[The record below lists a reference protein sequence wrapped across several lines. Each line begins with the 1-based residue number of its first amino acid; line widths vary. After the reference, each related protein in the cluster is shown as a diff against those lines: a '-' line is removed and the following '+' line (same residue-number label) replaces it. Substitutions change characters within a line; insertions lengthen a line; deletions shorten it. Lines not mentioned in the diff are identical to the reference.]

1 MTTFERLQQILF
13 DEYKLPRERVTLE
26 ARLEDLEIDSLGL
39 MELLF
44 KIEDE
49 FSVRVPP
56 SQASL
61 GTVDD
66 VVGYIDTLIAEQGN
80 VPAATAKPS

>member
-1 MTTFERLQQILF
+1 MTTFERLQKILF
-13 DEYKLPRERVTLE
+13 DQYKLPRERVTLD

-49 FSVRVPP
+49 FLIDIPETPLQLS
-56 SQASL
+56 
-61 GTVDD
+61 TVGD
-66 VVGYIDTLIAEQGN
+66 VTAYIDTLIAEQAN
-80 VPAATAKPS
+80 AAAVATSS

>member
-1 MTTFERLQQILF
+1 MTTFERLQKILF
-13 DEYKLPRERVTLE
+13 DLYKLPRERVTLD

-49 FSVRVPP
+49 FLIDIPETPLQLS
-56 SQASL
+56 
-61 GTVDD
+61 TVGD
-66 VVGYIDTLIAEQGN
+66 VTAYIDTLIAEQAN
-80 VPAATAKPS
+80 AAAVATSS

>member
-1 MTTFERLQQILF
+1 MNTFEHLQKILF
-13 DEYKLPRERVTLE
+13 DEYKLAPEQVTPD

-49 FSVRVPP
+49 FPLRIPATQVPL
-56 SQASL
+56 S
-61 GTVDD
+61 TVAD
-66 VVGYIDTLIAEQGN
+66 VVAYIDTLVAEQNG
-80 VPAATAKPS
+80 AASGAGAL